1 MKRFNKNRRD
11 VEKSVNRYG
20 GQPFKYSKNLHHAF
34 ISKNYMRVSEFL
46 LNYHQV
52 GQILLSA
59 NGNNKK
65 DTVEIINRVV
75 SILQTSGTTVVSYFD
90 SFHVQL
96 LTDQQLAQ
104 SHLNALSADFS
115 RL

>member
-34 ISKNYMRVSEFL
+34 VSKNYMRVSEFL
-46 LNYHQV
+46 SNYHQV

-65 DTVEIINRVV
+65 ETVEII
-75 SILQTSGTTVVSYFD
+75 I
-90 SFHVQL
+90 SFGYCL
-96 LTDQQLAQ
+96 FSLNF
-104 SHLNALSADFS
+104 NALYIF
-115 RL
+115 L